1 MKGTGKNVLAAKILS
16 FCLILATIN
25 PSLLIGSGI
34 PVFDGANMIQTTIS
48 ALQNVAAVTKQV
60 QQYQTQLQQYQ
71 NMLQNTLT
79 PSNYIWDQASQTIS
93 SLLSAQDTLSYYKQQ
108 IGSLSQYLDQYKDL
122 NYYLNSSYFS
132 SQGGSATDRQAILTA
147 NSNAY
152 EARKKANDA
161 VLMNVDQQQTALVN
175 DASNLQRLQQQATG
189 VQGQL
194 EAIQAANQFASAQNN
209 QLLQIRS
216 ILIAQQNAEAT
227 RQQAIADKEAQQ
239 AAASQ
244 QIRDQANIT
253 QTSSTTWTY

>member
-1 MKGTGKNVLAAKILS
+1 MKGAGKKVLAAKILS

-34 PVFDGANMIQTTIS
+34 PVFDGANMVQTTIS
-48 ALQNVAAVTKQV
+48 ALQNVAAVAKQV

-93 SLLSAQDTLSYYKQQ
+93 NLLSAQDTLSYYKQQ
-108 IGSLSQYLDQYKDL
+108 IGSISQYLDQYKDL

-239 AAASQ
+239 AAAAQ

>member
-239 AAASQ
+239 AAAAQ

>member
-1 MKGTGKNVLAAKILS
+1 
-16 FCLILATIN
+16 
-25 PSLLIGSGI
+25 
-34 PVFDGANMIQTTIS
+34 
-48 ALQNVAAVTKQV
+48 
-60 QQYQTQLQQYQ
+60 
-71 NMLQNTLT
+71 MLQNTLT

-93 SLLSAQDTLSYYKQQ
+93 NLLSAQDTLSYYKQQ
-108 IGSLSQYLDQYKDL
+108 IGSISQYLDQYKDL

-132 SQGGSATDRQAILTA
+132 AQGGSAADRQAILTA

-239 AAASQ
+239 AAAAQ

>member
-1 MKGTGKNVLAAKILS
+1 MKVAGKKTLAAKIVS
-16 FCLILATIN
+16 FCLVLAIIN
-25 PSLLIGSGI
+25 PWSLIASGI
-34 PVFDGANMIQTTIS
+34 PVFDASNMMQTTIS
-48 ALQNVAAVTKQV
+48 AIQNVAAVAKQV

-93 SLLSAQDTLSYYKQQ
+93 NLLSAQDTLSYYKQQ
-108 IGSLSQYLDQYKDL
+108 IGGISQYLDQYKDL

-132 SQGGSATDRQAILTA
+132 AQGGDASGRQAILNA

-175 DASNLQRLQQQATG
+175 DASNLQQLQQQATG
-189 VQGQL
+189 AQGQL

-227 RQQAIADKEAQQ
+227 RQQAIADREAQQ
-239 AAASQ
+239 AAAAQ
-244 QIRDQANIT
+244 QIRDQSNIV
-253 QTSSTTWTY
+253 QPSPTTWAY

>member
-1 MKGTGKNVLAAKILS
+1 MKRRAKNILAAKVIS
-16 FCLILATIN
+16 IFLITSIVN
-25 PSLLIGSGI
+25 PLFLIAGGI
-34 PVFDGANMIQTTIS
+34 PVFDGLNVVQTTIS
-48 ALQNVAAVTKQV
+48 ALEDVAAVQKQI

-79 PSNYIWDQASQTIS
+79 PSNYIWDQAKQTIS

-108 IGSLSQYLDQYKDL
+108 VGSISQYLDQYKDL

-132 SQGGSATDRQAILTA
+132 SQGGDASGRQAILTA

-161 VLMNVDQQQTALVN
+161 VLMNVDKQQAALID
-175 DASNLQRLQQQATG
+175 DASTLQQLQQQASG
-189 VQGQL
+189 AQGQL
-194 EAIQAANQFASAQNN
+194 QAIQAANQFASAQNN

-227 RQQAIADKEAQQ
+227 RQQAIVDKEAQH
-239 AAASQ
+239 AAAAQ

-253 QTSSTTWTY
+253 QSTPTTWAY

>member
-1 MKGTGKNVLAAKILS
+1 MKGAGKKVLAAKILS

-25 PSLLIGSGI
+25 PSLPIGSGI
-34 PVFDGANMIQTTIS
+34 PVFDGANMVQTTIS
-48 ALQNVAAVTKQV
+48 ALQNVAAVAKQV

-93 SLLSAQDTLSYYKQQ
+93 NLLSAQDTLSYYKQQ
-108 IGSLSQYLDQYKDL
+108 IGSISQYLDQYKDL

-175 DASNLQRLQQQATG
+175 DASNLQMLQQQATG

-239 AAASQ
+239 SAAAQ

>member
-1 MKGTGKNVLAAKILS
+1 MKGTGKKVLAAKILS

-34 PVFDGANMIQTTIS
+34 PVFDGANMVQTTIS
-48 ALQNVAAVTKQV
+48 ALQNVAAVAKQV

-93 SLLSAQDTLSYYKQQ
+93 NLLSAQDTLSYYKQQ
-108 IGSLSQYLDQYKDL
+108 IGSISQYLDQYKDL

-239 AAASQ
+239 AAAAQ

>member
-1 MKGTGKNVLAAKILS
+1 MKGTGKKVLAAKILS
-16 FCLILATIN
+16 FCLILAIIN

-34 PVFDGANMIQTTIS
+34 PVFDGANMVQTTIS
-48 ALQNVAAVTKQV
+48 ALQNVAAVAKQV

-93 SLLSAQDTLSYYKQQ
+93 NLLSAQDTLSYYKQQ
-108 IGSLSQYLDQYKDL
+108 IGSISQYLDQYKDL

-175 DASNLQRLQQQATG
+175 DASNLQRLQSQATG

-239 AAASQ
+239 AAAAQ

>member
-1 MKGTGKNVLAAKILS
+1 MKGTGKKVLAAKILS

-34 PVFDGANMIQTTIS
+34 PVFDGANMVQTTIS
-48 ALQNVAAVTKQV
+48 ALQNVAAVAKQV

-108 IGSLSQYLDQYKDL
+108 IGSISQYLDQYKDL

-239 AAASQ
+239 AAAAQ

>member
-34 PVFDGANMIQTTIS
+34 PVFDGANMVQTTIS
-48 ALQNVAAVTKQV
+48 ALQNVAAVAKQV

-93 SLLSAQDTLSYYKQQ
+93 NLLSAQDTLSYYKQQ

-175 DASNLQRLQQQATG
+175 DASNLQMLQQQATG

-239 AAASQ
+239 AAAAQ

>member
-1 MKGTGKNVLAAKILS
+1 MKGTGKKVLAAKILS
-16 FCLILATIN
+16 FCLILAIIN

-34 PVFDGANMIQTTIS
+34 PVFDGANMVQTTIS
-48 ALQNVAAVTKQV
+48 ALQNVAAVAKQV

-108 IGSLSQYLDQYKDL
+108 IGSISQYLDQYKDL

-239 AAASQ
+239 AAAAQ

>member
-1 MKGTGKNVLAAKILS
+1 MKGTGKKVLAAKIVS

-48 ALQNVAAVTKQV
+48 ALQNVAAVAKQV

-108 IGSLSQYLDQYKDL
+108 IGSISQYLDQYKDL

-132 SQGGSATDRQAILTA
+132 LQGGSATDRQAILTA

-175 DASNLQRLQQQATG
+175 DASNLQRLQSQATG

-239 AAASQ
+239 AAAAQ

>member
-1 MKGTGKNVLAAKILS
+1 MKGAGKKVLAAKILS

-34 PVFDGANMIQTTIS
+34 PVFDGANMVQTTIS
-48 ALQNVAAVTKQV
+48 ALQNVAAVAKQV

-239 AAASQ
+239 AAAAQ

>member
-1 MKGTGKNVLAAKILS
+1 MKGTGKKVLAAKILS
-16 FCLILATIN
+16 FCLILAIIN

-34 PVFDGANMIQTTIS
+34 PVFDGANMVQTTIS
-48 ALQNVAAVTKQV
+48 ALQNVAAVAKQV

-93 SLLSAQDTLSYYKQQ
+93 NLLSAQDTLSYYKQQ

-239 AAASQ
+239 AAAAQ

>member
-1 MKGTGKNVLAAKILS
+1 MKGTGKKVLAAKIVS

-48 ALQNVAAVTKQV
+48 ALQNVAAVAKQV

-132 SQGGSATDRQAILTA
+132 LQGGSATDRQAILTA

-175 DASNLQRLQQQATG
+175 DASNLQRLQSQATG

-239 AAASQ
+239 AAAAQ
-244 QIRDQANIT
+244 QIRDQSNIT
-253 QTSSTTWTY
+253 QSSSSTWTY

>member
-108 IGSLSQYLDQYKDL
+108 IGSISQYLDQYKDL

-132 SQGGSATDRQAILTA
+132 PQGGSATDRQAILTA

-239 AAASQ
+239 AAAAQ

>member
-93 SLLSAQDTLSYYKQQ
+93 NLLSAQDTLSYYKQQ
-108 IGSLSQYLDQYKDL
+108 IGSISQYLDQYKDL

-132 SQGGSATDRQAILTA
+132 LQGGSATDRQAILTA

-239 AAASQ
+239 AAAAQ

>member
-1 MKGTGKNVLAAKILS
+1 MKGTGKKVLAAKILS
-16 FCLILATIN
+16 FCLILAIIN

-34 PVFDGANMIQTTIS
+34 PVFDGANMVQTTIS
-48 ALQNVAAVTKQV
+48 ALQNVAAVAKQV

-93 SLLSAQDTLSYYKQQ
+93 NLLSAQDTLSYYKQQ
-108 IGSLSQYLDQYKDL
+108 IGSISQYLDQYKDL

-239 AAASQ
+239 AAAAQ

>member
-108 IGSLSQYLDQYKDL
+108 IGSISQYLDQYKDL

-239 AAASQ
+239 AAAAQ

>member
-1 MKGTGKNVLAAKILS
+1 MKGTGKKVLAAKILS
-16 FCLILATIN
+16 FCLILAIIN

-48 ALQNVAAVTKQV
+48 ALQNVAAVAKQV

-93 SLLSAQDTLSYYKQQ
+93 NLLSAQDTLSYYKQQ
-108 IGSLSQYLDQYKDL
+108 IGSISQYLDQYKDL

-239 AAASQ
+239 AAAAQ

>member
-1 MKGTGKNVLAAKILS
+1 MQVVRKKTLAAKIVS
-16 FCLILATIN
+16 FCLVLTIIN
-25 PSLLIGSGI
+25 PWSLIASGI
-34 PVFDGANMIQTTIS
+34 PVFDASNMMQTTIS
-48 ALQNVAAVTKQV
+48 AIENVAAVAKQV

-93 SLLSAQDTLSYYKQQ
+93 NLLSAQDTLSHYKQQ
-108 IGSLSQYLDQYKDL
+108 IGSISQYLDQYKDL

-132 SQGGSATDRQAILTA
+132 PQGGDASGRQAILTS

-152 EARKKANDA
+152 EARKRANDA

-175 DASNLQRLQQQATG
+175 DASNLQQLQQQATG
-189 VQGQL
+189 AQGQL

-239 AAASQ
+239 AAAAQ
-244 QIRDQANIT
+244 QIRDQSNIT
-253 QTSSTTWTY
+253 QPSPTTWAY